1 MFPVISF
8 LLRIL
13 LILFL
18 LQMIR
23 RFWQALTGSGRRA
36 EAEAKRADRP
46 ASQVKS
52 GQMQRDPV
60 CGMYVAQDLAIAH
73 RSQDQILYFCSEQC
87 RKTYLESKKS

>member
-23 RFWQALTGSGRRA
+23 RLWQALTGSGRR
-36 EAEAKRADRP
+36 AEAKRADRP

-73 RSQDQILYFCSEQC
+73 RCQDQILYFCSEQC